1 MPDSHVW
8 QRKHM
13 VPHVPGWLPN
23 PSPNQR
29 KPVGL
34 SISLAITLLKFL
46 VWKSVWALISFC
58 LVLPEVVSVSFPF
71 RCPAATCEIK
81 LSFACLLKDA
91 LLMASQNP
99 LFIFVYRSFIRSMIC
114 KYFLPFC
121 RLPFYFL
128 DGVLWNKDFVFW
140 CSAIYQFFSFVIY
153 FICWCY
159 IWKII
164 DKLRVTN
171 IYAFF

>member
-1 MPDSHVW
+1 
-8 QRKHM
+8 M

-34 SISLAITLLKFL
+34 SIFLAITLLKLL
-46 VWKSVWALISFC
+46 VWKSVWTLISFC

-99 LFIFVYRSFIRSMIC
+99 LFMMALSLEVKSWPCLSLLLLTLTTPEC
-114 KYFLPFC
+114 EKSAFC
-121 RLPFYFL
+121 YH
-128 DGVLWNKDFVFW
+128 
-140 CSAIYQFFSFVIY
+140 S
-153 FICWCY
+153 
-159 IWKII
+159 
-164 DKLRVTN
+164 KLHALLRETL
-171 IYAFF
+171 